1 LNYKADGSPFWNQFF
16 VAALKDSAG
25 EIINYV
31 GVQCE
36 VNTLPIEEIKDRV
49 KRLPVPDL

>member
-1 LNYKADGSPFWNQFF
+1 
-16 VAALKDSAG
+16 
-25 EIINYV
+25 V